1 MIAAIHYKVNESGQ
15 FIYLSSGVN
24 EGDEKSFLKKVEDWN
39 ATHEDK
45 YRTFDDPLVVLL
57 AMRLQEVRQK
67 NDEGRLAD
75 AIDDVKETIDEMMDD
90 LDALSSRMSEVKAF
104 LESQKEAG
112 G

>member
-1 MIAAIHYKVNESGQ
+1 MMIAAIHYKVNESGQ

-67 NDEGRLAD
+67 SDEGRLAD
-75 AIDDVKETIDEMMDD
+75 AIDD